1 MLKGTPIIG
10 PLNSLLPMRSIILL
24 GFLLLLLGL
33 GAPAATAQIDTTG
46 GKFYR
51 PLYATTVA
59 RGVAFG
65 AAPNG
70 QGATQTLLMDVYKPV
85 SGPAGPRPVLLLAH
99 GGGFLFGTRTDQDV
113 SELCLRFARL
123 GYVTASI
130 DYRLTTTAPDAN
142 ALVRA
147 MHDMRAAVRFF
158 RQDAATANVYQAAP
172 DYLFVGGS
180 SAGAFTAL
188 NTAFLD
194 TPAELA
200 ALGSTE
206 AGGVEGLSGNPGYA
220 STTRACVNLC
230 GALGQAAFITA
241 GSEPFVS
248 LHGTSDTTVPYNVGT
263 TPFNSSQA
271 VYGSGALKVQAT
283 AVGVVNALRP
293 FSHAGHVPY
302 AGTSASAVAYMDT
315 TYRFVRTFLR
325 AQLGGAAPLPV
336 TLTRFEAV
344 RQGAAALLTW
354 ATATEVN
361 CRGYEVQASTDGVA
375 FEPVG
380 FVPASAPAATT
391 PRSYYF
397 KDTRPRSRSVTLYY
411 RLRQVDFDGKAA
423 FYGPRTVS
431 FGPAAAALAA
441 FPNPFGDVLTVD
453 VPAPAPGARLVLHDA
468 QGRPVLTQP
477 LAAGAA
483 PGRQPVA
490 LPAGLPPGWYVLT
503 LTGAGPPQRL
513 MLLKQ

>member
-1 MLKGTPIIG
+1 MLNEM
-10 PLNSLLPMRSIILL
+10 PLAGAFNLPVPMRSIILL
-24 GFLLLLLGL
+24 AFLLSLLGL

-51 PLYATTVA
+51 PLYATTVT

-65 AAPNG
+65 AASNVYG
-70 QGATQTLLMDVYKPV
+70 VTQTLLMDVYQPV

-99 GGGFLFGTRTDQDV
+99 GGGFVFGTRADQDV

-130 DYRLTTTAPDAN
+130 DYRLTNTAPDAN

-200 ALGSTE
+200 AVGSTE
-206 AGGVEGLSGNPGYA
+206 AGGVEGGSGNPGYA

-230 GALGQAAFITA
+230 GALGQPAFITA

-248 LHGTSDTTVPYNVGT
+248 LHGTSDTTVPYYSGT
-263 TPFNSSQA
+263 TPFNPTQV
-271 VYGSGALKVQAT
+271 VYGSGSLKVQAT

-315 TYRFVRTFLR
+315 TYRFVRGFLR
-325 AQLGGAAPLPV
+325 AELGSAGALPV
-336 TLTRFEAV
+336 TLTRFDAV
-344 RQGAAALLTW
+344 RQGAGALLSW
-354 ATATEVN
+354 ATASEAS
-361 CRGYEVQASTDGVA
+361 CRGFEVQVSADGA
-375 FEPVG
+375 TFHPVG
-380 FVPASAPAATT
+380 FVPAAAPSSSAPHSYRFEDT
-391 PRSYYF
+391 P
-397 KDTRPRSRSVTLYY
+397 PLGRSVTLYY
-411 RLRQVDFDGKAA
+411 RLRQVDLDGTAA
-423 FYGPRTVS
+423 YYGPRTVA
-431 FGPAAAALAA
+431 FGAAPPAFAAY
-441 FPNPFGDVLTVD
+441 PNPFGDGLAVD
-453 VPAPAPGARLVLHDA
+453 VPALAHAARLALHDA
-468 QGRPVLTQP
+468 QGRPVLSQP
-477 LAAGAA
+477 LAAGAGA
-483 PGRQPVA
+483 TRQSVA
-490 LPAGLPPGWYVLT
+490 LPASLPAGWYVLS
-503 LTGAGPPQRL
+503 LTGDGPPQRL
-513 MLLKQ
+513 RLLKR